1 MKSYINIKSDF
12 KFSHDGKDIFFKK
25 GQTIELSE
33 NDYVKSLVTRKY
45 IKEVI
50 QAKKV
55 LQEVP
60 ELPEAPKTVKAKQSK
75 IK

>member
-1 MKSYINIKSDF
+1 MKSYINIKADF

-25 GQTIELSE
+25 GQTMELSE

-45 IKEVI
+45 IKEVV

-55 LQEVP
+55 EILP
-60 ELPEAPKTVKAKQSK
+60 ELPEVPKTVKAKQSK